1 MEFNQHN
8 QFSGQFNSQFINPLR
23 DNSMFAYKGR
33 IYRNGSGLHVYLGL
47 QDLLILERKSRVA
60 RGLSEKTSVERERKI
75 AV

>member
-8 QFSGQFNSQFINPLR
+8 QFGDQFNNQLINPLR

-33 IYRNGSGLHVYLGL
+33 IYRHGTGLHDYLGL